1 MEVLL
6 IGPRPEGL
14 WLVDAAQKVAEAG
27 CFRSLDATTVVA
39 VLLHLGPRRAVQQ
52 LVDVDAGGA
61 AYGGVEGDHAAAV
74 AGVLVMMMRRRI
86 HGTTV
91 GRRRRA
97 RDVEVDLGAVF
108 ATVGAGRLGLLV
120 QVDQLGACLSTALK
134 RQYLQRPQAKS

>member
-74 AGVLVMMMRRRI
+74 AGVLVMIRRRRI
-86 HGTTV
+86 HGTTL
-91 GRRRRA
+91 GRRRA
-97 RDVEVDLGAVF
+97 RDVEVDLGAVL
-108 ATVGAGRLGLLV
+108 ATVAAGRLGLLV
-120 QVDQLGACLSTALK
+120 QVYQLGACLPTALK
-134 RQYLQRPQAKS
+134 RQYLQRPQAMS

>member
-6 IGPRPEGL
+6 ISPRPEGR
-14 WLVDAAQKVAEAG
+14 WLVGAAQEVAEAG
-27 CFRSLDATTVVA
+27 CFRSLDAAAVA